1 MSSKSNNKVHV
12 ITLGCAKNVVDS
24 EHLMKQLEK
33 SGFGVEYDRPA
44 SSARNVIINTCGF
57 INDAKQESIDTI
69 LAWANAKNE
78 GKIDKLFV
86 MGCLSER
93 YNNELK
99 QEIPEV
105 DGYYGVNNIQNI
117 VEKLGG
123 NLYSDLLNDRV
134 LTTPSHYAY
143 LKISEG
149 CDHLCSFCAIPL
161 IRGKHVSRSSD
172 DILTEARN
180 LVQKGVKEIIL
191 VAQDLTYYGIDTDGK
206 QTLPLLLDKLASRS
220 GAEWIRLHY
229 AYPSSFPRD
238 LIKVINSYPN
248 ICKYLDIP
256 FQHIS
261 DNMLKI
267 MRRGIGKK
275 QTLDLINL
283 LRREIP
289 DLTLRTTL
297 IAGHPGETINDFQQL
312 IDFVG
317 DVKFDRLGIFPY
329 SHEEQTWSY
338 KNYEDKIS
346 EETKTERVEA
356 IMSLQQ
362 EISAELNQSKVGKT
376 LKTLIDRK
384 EDNYWVGRT
393 DADSPE
399 VDNEVIINTSQN
411 LQIGTFA
418 NVMIQSADDYDLNG
432 IL

>member
-1 MSSKSNNKVHV
+1 MSLKSSNKVHV
-12 ITLGCAKNVVDS
+12 VTLGCAKNVVDS
-24 EHLMKQLEK
+24 EHLMKQLER
-33 SGFGVEYDRPA
+33 SGFIVEYDRLV

-69 LAWANAKNE
+69 LAWANAKQE
-78 GKIDKLFV
+78 GKIDKLVV

-105 DGYYGVNNIQNI
+105 DGYYGVNNVKDI

-123 NLYSDLLNDRV
+123 NLYTDSLNDRV
-134 LTTPSHYAY
+134 LTTPPHYAY

-172 DILTEARN
+172 DILSEARN
-180 LVQKGVKEIIL
+180 LVQQGVKEIIL
-191 VAQDLTYYGIDTDGK
+191 VAQDLTYYGIDTEGK

-229 AYPSSFPRD
+229 AYPTSFPRD

-261 DNMLKI
+261 DNMLKA
-267 MRRGIGKK
+267 MRRGIGRT
-275 QTLDLINL
+275 QTLDLISF
-283 LRREIP
+283 LRSEIP
-289 DLTLRTTL
+289 ELTLRTTL
-297 IAGHPGETINDFQQL
+297 IAGHPDETDADFQQL
-312 IDFVG
+312 YDFVKE
-317 DVKFDRLGIFPY
+317 VRFDRLGIFPY

-338 KNYEDKIS
+338 KNFEDNIA
-346 EETKTERVEA
+346 EEIKTERVEA

-362 EISAELNQSKVGKT
+362 EISSELNRKKIGKT

-384 EDNYWVGRT
+384 EGDYWIGRT
-393 DADSPE
+393 EADSPE
-399 VDNEVIINTSQN
+399 IDNEVIINTSKELN
-411 LQIGTFA
+411 IGTFA
-418 NVMIQSADDYDLNG
+418 DVKILSADDYDLNG
-432 IL
+432 TI